1 MASSGGQHDSLDDK
15 KGNFDGSKPAEKLN
29 FYDIM
34 DKMIGHNKQKFSNVI
49 VPSQGLPIP
58 PRSEQE
64 IRITS
69 FFESCAFKT
78 TLSCVAG
85 KLCDLY

>member
-15 KGNFDGSKPAEKLN
+15 SHNIEGTQPADKLN
-29 FYDIM
+29 FYEVM

-69 FFESCAFKT
+69 FFESCTFKT

-85 KLCDLY
+85 E